1 MKNICVIT
9 GGGSGMGLETARLM
23 GKDHM
28 VIIAGRTIEKLQSAV
43 DKLRAENIE
52 VEGYACDVSNKDS
65 VLELA
70 NFAASKGRIKT
81 VIHSAGVSPN
91 QSSTEQILN
100 INAMGTIYVND
111 VFINCMEK
119 GGCLINVASMAGHM
133 IPGFLLPI
141 GAYRLARTN
150 QQLFKKKLKRRLWF
164 APPKHRSGIAYGIS
178 KNFVT
183 WYTKTSVK
191 SFADKDLRIVS
202 VSPGFFETPMGEAEK
217 DGSELF
223 LERSAIKRY
232 GKVEEIAQLFR
243 YISSEKL
250 GYLTG
255 VDILCDGGCI
265 ASTMVK

>member
-1 MKNICVIT
+1 MKNVCVIT

-23 GKDHM
+23 GKDHL
-28 VIIAGRTIEKLQSAV
+28 VIIAGRTIEKLKNAV
-43 DKLRAENIE
+43 DTLRADHIE
-52 VEGYACDVSNKDS
+52 VEGFACDVSNKAS

-70 NFAASKGRIKT
+70 NFAASKGQIKT

-91 QSSTEQILN
+91 QSNSEQILN
-100 INAMGTIYVND
+100 INAMGTIYVNE

-133 IPGFLLPI
+133 IPEFLLPI
-141 GAYRLARTN
+141 RVYRLAHSN
-150 QQLFKKKLKRRLWF
+150 QELFKKKLRKRLLI
-164 APPKHRSGIAYGIS
+164 APTKHRSGIAYGIS

-191 SFADKDLRIVS
+191 NFAERDLRIVS

-223 LERSAIKRY
+223 LEKSAIKRY

-265 ASTMVK
+265 ASTMSK